1 MSNGIL
7 QRWQGKIKAS
17 LAVIGKGGIQMTN
30 GGLLYKTVEDA
41 ITAHSGGT
49 QAAAYQLT
57 KQINHVVTVAAAND
71 SVALHAAVA
80 GLEIQ
85 ITNGHASNSIQVF
98 GAGTDTIND
107 VATATGV
114 AQAAG
119 KSAIYSC
126 PVAGKWYRTLSA

>member
-1 MSNGIL
+1 MTTGIL
-7 QRWQGKIKAS
+7 QRWQGKVKAS
-17 LAVIGKGGIQMTN
+17 LLIVGSKGITLTN
-30 GGLLYKTVEDA
+30 GGLLYKTFEDN

-57 KQINHVVTVAAAND
+57 KQINHVTTVAAAND
-71 SVALHAAVA
+71 SVALPPAVP

-85 ITNGHASNSIQVF
+85 ITNGAASNSMQVF
-98 GAGTDTIND
+98 GSGTDTIND

>member
-17 LAVIGKGGIQMTN
+17 LAVIGKGGLTMTN
-30 GGLLYKTVEDA
+30 GGLLYKTVEDN

-57 KQINHVVTVAAAND
+57 KQINRVATVAAAND
-71 SVALHAAVA
+71 SVALPAAVA

-85 ITNGHASNSIQVF
+85 ITNDAAVNSMQVF
-98 GAGTDTIND
+98 GSGTDTIND